1 MRRSHALVLLLV
13 TALAA
18 GCGERKR
25 RAGPTDFVAAEVTT
39 PLHVSVRVYEQ
50 DVKPECTETG
60 FARYRCFFQSEL
72 VGCTVLALGEP
83 PAEAMALSEDALQLA
98 CNAPRTAG
106 TQLLVS
112 SAPEPARGMQLF
124 VDPEGTRVV
133 WRAGPDKPT
142 ALFYVLDGELIASPD
157 NATTPPPSAP
167 TPQWTPDWARI
178 PPLAARAEGLLH
190 DARPAQLPTLFSLL
204 RERRGDAG
212 LGEALALSLSN
223 ADSEPWRDAFGALR
237 PEGRAVWNASIVKA
251 LEEDPGTE
259 ILDRL
264 MEDPDLRPPKF
275 ADLLARV
282 IEAELASGWSDSE
295 NVPQL
300 VDALLALGDAR
311 AGPLACDWL
320 EQAVSATLVSEGD
333 GMPWDYELESAS
345 PALVAV
351 ARQKTPCPWVKV
363 ALDRDP
369 CNLDYR
375 CTKAGLVETSDE
387 AMEAEDTA
395 ASEAAERGAPE
406 PPVLPQNPLCSPAQA
421 KRLADTVKPPW
432 YLPGEDEDDAE
443 ELVSYVPVST
453 LLLAAGHAQPALPA
467 DFVRRNERRLY
478 RVDDRSRGDA
488 GTADEDAFSRC
499 DFSDQVYAE
508 PAEIACR
515 VPASLTRLTLSGCR
529 VDIDDA
535 RRVITVTPPTPLPSS
550 ETRRLLRGDDRP

>member
-13 TALAA
+13 TAVAA
-18 GCGERKR
+18 GCGERKGR
-25 RAGPTDFVAAEVTT
+25 RGPANFIAAEVTT
-39 PLHVSVRVYEQ
+39 PLHVSVRVYEE

-72 VGCTVLALGEP
+72 VGCTVLELGDE
-83 PAEAMALSEDALQLA
+83 PAEASPLTEDELQLA
-98 CNAPRTAG
+98 CNVPRAG
-106 TQLLVS
+106 GSRLLLS

-124 VDPEGTRVV
+124 VDPEGTRIA
-133 WRAGPDKPT
+133 WRAGADKAA

-157 NATTPPPSAP
+157 NATATPPPAP
-167 TPQWTPDWARI
+167 MPAWTPDWARI
-178 PPLAARAEGLLH
+178 PPLAARAEGLLR
-190 DARPAQLPTLFSLL
+190 DARPSQLPTLFSLM
-204 RERRGDAG
+204 RERRGEAG
-212 LGEALALSLSN
+212 LGKALVLSIGN
-223 ADSEPWRDAFGALR
+223 ADSDPWRDAFSALR
-237 PEGRAVWNASIVKA
+237 PEGRAVWNAAIVKA
-251 LEEDPGTE
+251 LEEDPGSE

-264 MEDPDLRPPKF
+264 MENPDLRPPRF
-275 ADLLARV
+275 ADLLAKV
-282 IEAELASGWSDSE
+282 VEAELAAGWLDSE

-311 AGPLACDWL
+311 AGPLACGWL

-333 GMPWDYELESAS
+333 GMPYDYELESS
-345 PALVAV
+345 SSALVAV
-351 ARQKTPCPWVKV
+351 ARQKTPCPWVKL

-375 CTKAGLVETSDE
+375 CTKAGFVETSDE

-395 ASEAAERGAPE
+395 ASEAAERGDPE

-421 KRLADTVKPPW
+421 TRLTDTVKPPW
-432 YLPGEDEDDAE
+432 YLPGEEEDDEE

-453 LLLAAGHAQPALPA
+453 LLLAAGHAQTALPA
-467 DFVRRNERRLY
+467 DFVRKNERRLY

-488 GTADEDAFSRC
+488 GVEDEDFSLC

-515 VPASLTRLTLSGCR
+515 VPVTLNRLTLSGCR
-529 VDIDDA
+529 IDIDDA
-535 RRVITVTPPTPLPSS
+535 RRVITVTPPTPLPGSA
-550 ETRRLLRGDDRP
+550 TRRLLRGDDRR